1 MRTDYDL
8 LVIGGGPAGAI
19 AARTAAQAG
28 HSVLLVEKRPAIGA
42 PVRCAEG
49 IGKEALA
56 EFVTPDERWIAVELK
71 RAEIVAPDGATMM
84 LEAAMAGS
92 KIGYI
97 IDRKVFDRELVWK
110 AAEAGADVHPH
121 SPEFDLRRRLRPCR
135 SLPRRIGRPRRK
147 RLLHGSAR
155 ADRQGGHRGAV
166 APLDYRSSSLCRRH
180 ANQSVTS

>member
-56 EFVTPDERWIAVELK
+56 EFVTPDERWIAVEL
-71 RAEIVAPDGATMM
+71 
-84 LEAAMAGS
+84 
-92 KIGYI
+92 
-97 IDRKVFDRELVWK
+97 
-110 AAEAGADVHPH
+110 
-121 SPEFDLRRRLRPCR
+121 
-135 SLPRRIGRPRRK
+135 
-147 RLLHGSAR
+147 
-155 ADRQGGHRGAV
+155 
-166 APLDYRSSSLCRRH
+166 
-180 ANQSVTS
+180 